1 MPGKMDFLCPHTA
14 SGVQGGLGVVCSPL
28 PAPPAAEWLVRAFVS
43 TPTTA
48 SSHSLHPEGNVPAAA
63 SQLPSH
69 TPVLGGGGWAEEK
82 VSQHADC
89 GEKPPAPRAGKLKD
103 PQSQEG

>member
-69 TPVLGGGGWAEEK
+69 TPV
-82 VSQHADC
+82 
-89 GEKPPAPRAGKLKD
+89 
-103 PQSQEG
+103 